1 MTDSNNQYR
10 LGVDVGSTTVKLA
23 LLDAKGKLVLGR
35 YERHRSDIAG
45 SLKTLLEEA
54 AAQIDTINPN
64 ARISASVTG
73 SAGIGVAERLDL
85 PFVQEVSAC
94 AEAVERIL
102 PSTDV
107 AIELG
112 GEDAKIT
119 YFGPTLEERMNGSCA
134 GGTGAFIDQM
144 ATLLDTDTDG
154 LNVLAEKASTIYPI
168 ASRCGVFAK
177 ADIQPLI
184 NEGARRE
191 DIAASVFQ
199 AVVDQTISGLA
210 CGRPIRGHVALLGG
224 PLHYLPELR
233 KRFILTLKLGPEEAL
248 IPSDGRLFVAIGA
261 ALSSPQGGQSRAG
274 ASGERSGS
282 QQDGQQKDSLPLEY
296 SMWELAEKAEKAP
309 SSTAGT
315 DRLPPLFAD
324 EAALE
329 TFRQRHAAAR
339 LPHAELA
346 ENAGPVFVGIDA
358 GSTTTKVAATDEDGK
373 LLYSY
378 YANNKGHPL
387 EVAIQALDG
396 LYKTMPPSAYIGAA
410 CATGY
415 GEGLVKAAL
424 GADYGEVETVA
435 HCAAA
440 RTLSPHVEAVLD
452 IGGQDMKFLRV
463 KDGVISSILLNEACS
478 SGCGSFLETFAR
490 SMGYSAEEF
499 SRLALESRAP
509 VDLGSRCTVFMNSR
523 VKQAQKEGAS
533 PADIAAGLAYSVIKN
548 ALQKVIRIRNPRE
561 LGEAIVVQGGTFS
574 SEAVLRAF
582 EFIAGREVIR
592 PVESGLMGAYGAA
605 LIALRRSAAEGPAA
619 RAAAKGQNAS
629 RSAGPGTAVS
639 LAVRRHSTLL
649 GPDRLGAFRA
659 HTESSRCKGCGN
671 SCLLTIT
678 SFEGASTRIYITG
691 NRCERGAAL
700 AEAERAP
707 QSGAATAGTTAAAA
721 DPRTADQQAR
731 DIPPDLYVWKYQR
744 IFQYK
749 PLKYEDAPRGAI
761 GIPRVLNMYENYP
774 FWFTL
779 FTKLGFRV
787 ELSPRSSKT
796 IYEKGMESI
805 PSESACYPAKLVH
818 GHIQSLIERGVP
830 LIFYPCVPQERRFVA
845 GSNNVFNCP
854 IVTSYPEVIR
864 DNVEG
869 LKTGNRTEKKAAWAR
884 QAVAG
889 AKDGAA
895 VPDGP
900 RYLDPFLPIASPLR
914 LARRLVEEL
923 ADYGVTPAEA
933 KSAVRAAGQE
943 QAAYRADV
951 AAKGEEALR
960 WIEEH
965 HAHGIVLAGR
975 PYHVDPEIN
984 HGISGIATGLGMAVL
999 TEDSVAHL
1007 AKVERPLRVVDQW
1020 AYHSRLYAAASF
1032 VMRRDDLDLLQ
1043 LTSFG
1048 CGVDAVTSDQV
1059 AEILART
1066 GKIYSSVKID
1076 EHANLGAARIRLRSL
1091 AAAIAERESVSVHV
1105 STPASLKARPVF
1117 TKEMRK
1123 HYTLLAP
1130 QMAPIQFALIEPAFR
1145 SSGYRLVVVPRAD
1158 KAVIDEGL
1166 TAVHNDACFPSILV
1180 VGQILSALKSGQYD
1194 LRKTAVV
1201 ITQTGGGCRATN
1213 YIGFIRK
1220 ALADSGFGYIP
1231 VISVSAGG
1239 LEHNP
1244 GFAITPRLVWRS
1256 FVALVMGDLLMR
1268 LLYRTRP
1275 YEAVP
1280 GSADALEKK
1289 WEERGKKAVA
1299 SGSLMAYLSFVR
1311 RAVAEFDTL
1320 PLVNDRSKPRI
1331 GVVGEILVKF
1341 HPDANGEIVKRI
1353 EQEGGEAVVPDLFG
1367 FLFYSA
1373 YNSLYRRRN
1382 LAGSRISALGSRA
1395 GIAALE
1401 AVRAPA
1407 RIALLR
1413 SRRFDAPPS
1422 IYKLASGVDGIIQLG
1437 NCTGEGWFL
1446 TAEMVELI
1454 NGGISGIACVQPFAC
1469 LPNHVTGKGVL
1480 KELRR
1485 RYPLVPI
1492 SPIDYDPGASE
1503 VNQENRLKLLM
1514 TNARRAMK

>member
-1 MTDSNNQYR
+1 MNSNDEYR

-23 LLDAKGKLVLGR
+23 LLDTEGKLVLGR
-35 YERHRSDIAG
+35 YERHRSDVTG
-45 SLKTLLEEA
+45 SLRTLLSEA
-54 AAQIDTINPN
+54 AVQVDSINPN
-64 ARISASVTG
+64 ARISALVTG
-73 SAGIGVAERLDL
+73 SAGIGVAERLNL

-94 AEAVERIL
+94 AEAVETLL

-144 ATLLDTDTDG
+144 ATLLDTDPDG
-154 LNVLAEKASTIYPI
+154 LNVLAAGAKTIYPI

-233 KRFILTLKLGPEEAL
+233 KRFILTLKLGPEDTL
-248 IPSDGRLFVAIGA
+248 IPADGRLFVAIGA
-261 ALSSPQGGQSRAG
+261 ALSAGQPAMQTDGGAAATTDGAAMAAAG
-274 ASGERSGS
+274 AADRVPSAAA
-282 QQDGQQKDSLPLEY
+282 PAEY
-296 SMWELAEKAEKAP
+296 SMRELAERAASAP
-309 SSTAGT
+309 STRIGT

-324 EAALE
+324 KADLDA
-329 TFRQRHAAAR
+329 FRSRHAAAR

-346 ENAGPVFVGIDA
+346 GSAGPIFVGIDA
-358 GSTTTKVAATDEDGK
+358 GSTTTKLAAADEEGR

-396 LYKTMPPSAYIGAA
+396 LYRAMPHASYIGAA

-463 KDGVISSILLNEACS
+463 KEGVISSILLNEACS

-490 SMGYSAEEF
+490 SMGYSPEEF
-499 SRLALESRAP
+499 SKLALESRAP

-582 EFIAGREVIR
+582 ERIAGREVIR

-605 LIALRRSAAEGPAA
+605 LIAMRRSG
-619 RAAAKGQNAS
+619 
-629 RSAGPGTAVS
+629 AVS
-639 LAVRRHSTLL
+639 GSSAVLSTAGGASGGPVCRRSTLL
-649 GPDRLGAFRA
+649 GPERLGSFRA
-659 HTESSRCKGCGN
+659 RTESARCKGCGN
-671 SCLLTIT
+671 ACLLTIT
-678 SFEGASTRIYITG
+678 SFEGASSRIYITG

-700 AEAERAP
+700 AEAERMP
-707 QSGAATAGTTAAAA
+707 KDAATAGTAARQAGAAVPQGSAAAA
-721 DPRTADQQAR
+721 HNDE
-731 DIPPDLYVWKYQR
+731 PPDLYNWKYQR
-744 IFQYK
+744 LFQYR
-749 PLKYEDAPRGAI
+749 PLKLEDAPRGVV

-779 FTKLGFRV
+779 FTELGFRV

-805 PSESACYPAKLVH
+805 SSESVCYPAKLVH

-830 LIFYPCVPQERRFVA
+830 LIFYPCVPQEKRFVA
-845 GSNNVFNCP
+845 GSNNVYNCP

-864 DNVEG
+864 GNVEG
-869 LKTGNRTEKKAAWAR
+869 LKISGVEAAAQAGGQSGPDADSAR
-884 QAVAG
+884 
-889 AKDGAA
+889 
-895 VPDGP
+895 GP
-900 RYLDPFLPIASPLR
+900 RYLDPFLPLASPLR
-914 LARRLVEEL
+914 LAKRLVEEL
-923 ADYGVTPAEA
+923 ADYKVTPAEA
-933 KSAVRAAGQE
+933 KAAVRAAGRE
-943 QAAYRADV
+943 EAAYRAEV
-951 AAKGEEALR
+951 AAKGEEALG
-960 WIEEH
+960 WIEKH

-1032 VMRRDDLDLLQ
+1032 VMHRDDLDLLQ

-1059 AEILART
+1059 AEILARS

-1091 AAAIAERESVSVHV
+1091 AAAIAEREGAGLHASR
-1105 STPASLKARPVF
+1105 PAPIKARPIF
-1117 TKEMRK
+1117 TEHMRR
-1123 HYTLLAP
+1123 HYTILAP

-1145 SSGYRLVVVPRAD
+1145 SSGYNLVIVPRAD
-1158 KAVIDEGL
+1158 KKAIDEGL
-1166 TAVHNDACFPSILV
+1166 AAVHNDACFPSILV
-1180 VGQILSALKSGQYD
+1180 VGQLLSGLKSGKYD
-1194 LRKTAVV
+1194 LNKTAVI

-1220 ALADSGFGYIP
+1220 ALADSGLGYIP
-1231 VISVSAGG
+1231 VISVSASGI
-1239 LEHNP
+1239 EHNP
-1244 GFAITPRLVWRS
+1244 GFRLNGRLIWRALLS
-1256 FVALVMGDLLMR
+1256 LVMGDLLMR
-1268 LLYRTRP
+1268 VLYRTRP

-1289 WEERGKKAVA
+1289 WEERGRKVASTGSPIGYIRFVHGAVA
-1299 SGSLMAYLSFVR
+1299 D
-1311 RAVAEFDTL
+1311 FDRL
-1320 PLVNDRSKPRI
+1320 ALVHDRSKPRI

-1353 EQEGGEAVVPDLFG
+1353 EEEGGEAVVPDLYG
-1367 FLFYSA
+1367 FMLYSA
-1373 YNSLYRRRN
+1373 YNSIFKRRN
-1382 LAGSRISALGSRA
+1382 LSGTRMSAIGSRSA
-1395 GIAALE
+1395 IAALE
-1401 AVRAPA
+1401 IIRAPA
-1407 RIALLR
+1407 RTALLA

-1422 IYKLASGVDGIIQLG
+1422 IYTLARGVDGIIQLG

-1454 NGGISGIACVQPFAC
+1454 QSGVSGIACVQPFAC

-1485 RYPLVPI
+1485 RYPLIPI

-1514 TNARRAMK
+1514 TNARRALR